1 MTFPLPFSDPSTDKT
16 LPLASSPSMMVNA
29 GTSNESWFLSRR
41 LAGLTLSRVVVTLD
55 CSLADWLDRSD
66 KRDLLA
72 GRVAS
77 MSKPPTWAVESAKE
91 LRRLSALASE
101 DAVELVAALDAALVV
116 MCRGVVGCR
125 RDALL
130 RAGALL
136 ELRLDRRGPVSGDVA
151 GRKQNHQLEDRKKRG
166 E

>member
-1 MTFPLPFSDPSTDKT
+1 MAVPLPFSDASMDKSV
-16 LPLASSPSMMVNA
+16 PLASSPSIVKA
-29 GTSNESWFLSRR
+29 GTSNESSFLSRR
-41 LAGLTLSRVVVTLD
+41 LAGLTLSREVVTVEL
-55 CSLADWLDRSD
+55 SLADWLDGSD

-72 GRVAS
+72 GRPAS
-77 MSKPPTWAVESAKE
+77 MSNPPTWAVESAKE

-101 DAVELVAALDAALVV
+101 GVVELVAALDAALVV
-116 MCRGVVGCR
+116 MCSGVVGCR
-125 RDALL
+125 RDALP

-151 GRKQNHQLEDRKKRG
+151 GQSQNHQLGGQKRRR